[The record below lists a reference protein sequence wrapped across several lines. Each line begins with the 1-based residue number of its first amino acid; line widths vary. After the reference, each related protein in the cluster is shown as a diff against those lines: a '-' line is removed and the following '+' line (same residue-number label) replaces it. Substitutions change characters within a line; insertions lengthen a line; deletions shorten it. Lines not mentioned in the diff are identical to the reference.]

1 MKLYMNSD
9 KLYSIENN
17 KLRTAYEDI
26 KEKLVDIIVYMD
38 TINLGSISKGYIEK
52 ELNSIVLILN
62 QNCKEYFLIKNKLYA
77 SDLERNEERLVQ
89 QAQELLNKLK
99 NLDFKK
105 EISIEKDIE
114 LNHIENLT
122 RGGYRDFDKQK

>member
-9 KLYSIENN
+9 KLSSIENN
-17 KLRTAYEDI
+17 KLRAIYKDI
-26 KEKLVDIIVYMD
+26 KEKLIDIIVYMD

-52 ELNSIVLILN
+52 ELNNIILIIN
-62 QNCKEYFLIKNKLYA
+62 QNCKEYFLINKKIYG

-89 QAQELLNKLK
+89 QAQELFNKLK

-105 EISIEKDIE
+105 DINIEKDLKLE
-114 LNHIENLT
+114 HIKNL
-122 RGGYRDFDKQK
+122 GK

>member
-9 KLYSIENN
+9 KLSSIENN
-17 KLRTAYEDI
+17 KLRAIYKDI

-52 ELNSIVLILN
+52 ELNSIILILN
-62 QNCKEYFLIKNKLYA
+62 QNCKEYFLIKNKLHTL
-77 SDLERNEERLVQ
+77 DLERNEERLVQ
-89 QAQELLNKLK
+89 QAQKLFDKLK

-105 EISIEKDIE
+105 EINIEKDIK
-114 LNHIENLT
+114 LDHIENSLDNSIKN
-122 RGGYRDFDKQK
+122 RVQ

>member
-9 KLYSIENN
+9 KLSSIENN
-17 KLRTAYEDI
+17 KLRAIYKDI

-38 TINLGSISKGYIEK
+38 TINLGNISKGYIEK
-52 ELNSIVLILN
+52 ELNSIILILN
-62 QNCKEYFLIKNKLYA
+62 QNCKEYFLIKNKLYT

-89 QAQELLNKLK
+89 QAQKLFDKLK

-105 EISIEKDIE
+105 EINIEKDIK
-114 LNHIENLT
+114 LDHIENSLDNSIKN
-122 RGGYRDFDKQK
+122 RVQ

>member
-9 KLYSIENN
+9 KLSSIENN
-17 KLRTAYEDI
+17 KLRAIYKDI

-38 TINLGSISKGYIEK
+38 TINLGNISKGYIEK
-52 ELNSIVLILN
+52 ELNSIILILN
-62 QNCKEYFLIKNKLYA
+62 QNCKEYFLIKNKLYT

-89 QAQELLNKLK
+89 QAQKLFDKLK

-105 EISIEKDIE
+105 EVNIEKDIK
-114 LNHIENLT
+114 LDHIENSLDNSIKN
-122 RGGYRDFDKQK
+122 RVQ

>member
-1 MKLYMNSD
+1 MKLYINSD
-9 KLYSIENN
+9 KLSSIENS
-17 KLRTAYEDI
+17 KLRAIYKDI

-52 ELNSIVLILN
+52 ELNNIILIIN
-62 QNCKEYFLIKNKLYA
+62 QNCKEYFLINKKIYG

-89 QAQELLNKLK
+89 QAQELFNKLK

-105 EISIEKDIE
+105 DINIEKD
-114 LNHIENLT
+114 LKLDHIEILIKEEHRENNE
-122 RGGYRDFDKQK
+122 QK

>member
-9 KLYSIENN
+9 KLSSIENN
-17 KLRTAYEDI
+17 KLRAIYKDI
-26 KEKLVDIIVYMD
+26 KEKLIDIIVYMD

-52 ELNSIVLILN
+52 ELNNIILIIN
-62 QNCKEYFLIKNKLYA
+62 QNCKEYFLINKKIYG

-89 QAQELLNKLK
+89 QAQELFNKLK

-105 EISIEKDIE
+105 DINIEKNLKLD
-114 LNHIENLT
+114 HIENL
-122 RGGYRDFDKQK
+122 GK

>member
-9 KLYSIENN
+9 KLSSIENN
-17 KLRTAYEDI
+17 KLRAIYKDI
-26 KEKLVDIIVYMD
+26 KEKLVDIITYMD

-52 ELNSIVLILN
+52 ELNNIILIIN
-62 QNCKEYFLIKNKLYA
+62 QNCKEYFLINKKIYG

-89 QAQELLNKLK
+89 QAQELFNKLK

-105 EISIEKDIE
+105 DINIEKD
-114 LNHIENLT
+114 LKLDHIENLG
-122 RGGYRDFDKQK
+122 R

>member
-9 KLYSIENN
+9 KLSSIENN
-17 KLRTAYEDI
+17 KLRAIYKDI
-26 KEKLVDIIVYMD
+26 KEKLIDIIVYMD

-52 ELNSIVLILN
+52 ELNNIILIIN
-62 QNCKEYFLIKNKLYA
+62 QNCKEYFLINKKIYG

-89 QAQELLNKLK
+89 QAQELFNKLK

-105 EISIEKDIE
+105 DINIEKD
-114 LNHIENLT
+114 LKLDHIENLG
-122 RGGYRDFDKQK
+122 R

>member
-9 KLYSIENN
+9 KLSSIENS
-17 KLRTAYEDI
+17 KLRAIYKDI

-52 ELNSIVLILN
+52 ELNNIILIIN
-62 QNCKEYFLIKNKLYA
+62 QNCKEYFLINKKIYG

-89 QAQELLNKLK
+89 QAQELFNKLK

-105 EISIEKDIE
+105 DINIEKDLKLE
-114 LNHIENLT
+114 HIKNL
-122 RGGYRDFDKQK
+122 GK